1 LIQRFRLGWR
11 GEGDKAISESEQ
23 NEIRFEQEY
32 IDFLEDLFPKLKGE
46 GYRPTSEKSDRPN
59 CIGWALYDKN
69 QYWDPDLIGVKG
81 YYWPP
86 GVPRTHTLNSWTKV
100 FELHG
105 YRICTHSELEPGFE
119 KVALYVTPG
128 TNIPEHVARQ
138 KASGKWVSKLGT
150 GADIEHNTLNGLSGD
165 FYGVPVRYMKRPRLP
180 GAE

>member
-1 LIQRFRLGWR
+1 MIQRFRLGWR

-46 GYRPTSEKSDRPN
+46 GYCPTSEKSDRPN

-105 YRICTHSELEPGFE
+105 YRICRHSELEPGFE